1 MADVQEFKCPRCGGK
16 LEFDAAGQ
24 TMKCPYCDST
34 FDPESLRRA
43 SDNATA
49 GPADA
54 PAAGEEAAWEPAGQN
69 WTGAEESAVQ
79 TYVCKS
85 CGGEILSEETTA
97 ATACPFCGN
106 PVVLAGRV
114 SGTLKPDYVIPFKLN
129 RQQAMDKLREFVKG
143 KRFTP
148 RFFASEN
155 RLQEIRG
162 LYVPFWLFDSDVSAA
177 VEFDAT
183 TTRRW
188 SDSDYDYVE
197 TSHYDVLRSGTMR
210 FENIPVDG
218 SKKMADDLMDS
229 LEPFFMDDAVD
240 FQTAYLSGFLAD
252 KYDVTMEQSMPRA
265 NARTKASAKAALH
278 TDLGKYTSVIP
289 KSENVQ
295 IVPGKAKYALFPVW
309 LLNTSYHGKTYTF
322 AMNGQTGRFI
332 GNLPISK
339 SKLAGLFVGVAA
351 GVSAV
356 TFLAGLL
363 AGLF

>member
-24 TMKCPYCDST
+24 TMKCPFCDST
-34 FDPESLRRA
+34 FDPETLRKA
-43 SDNATA
+43 SEQATS

-54 PAAGEEAAWEPAGQN
+54 PRQDEDATWHGAGQDWNGDEAA
-69 WTGAEESAVQ
+69 AVQ
-79 TYVCKS
+79 SYICKS

-106 PVVLAGRV
+106 PVVLSGRV
-114 SGTLKPDYVIPFKLN
+114 SGTLKPDYVIPFKLT
-129 RQQAMDKLREFVKG
+129 RQQAMDAMKKYVKS

-162 LYVPFWLFDSDVSAA
+162 LYVPFWLFDSDVSASA
-177 VEFDAT
+177 QYDAS

-188 SDSDYDYVE
+188 SDASYDYVE
-197 TSHYDVLRSGTMR
+197 TSRYEVYRSGTMR

-218 SKKMADDLMDS
+218 SKKMPDDLMDS

-252 KYDVTMEQSMPRA
+252 KYDVTMEDSMPRA
-265 NARTKASAKAALH
+265 NARTRSSAKAAL
-278 TDLGKYTSVIP
+278 LSSVKKYDTVVP
-289 KSENVQ
+289 KSESVQ
-295 IVPGKAKYALFPVW
+295 IAPGKAKYALFPVW
-309 LLNTSYHGKTYTF
+309 LLNTKYQGKSYTF

-339 SKLAGLFVGVAA
+339 GKLAGLFAGVAA
-351 GVSAV
+351 GVSVA
-356 TFLAGLL
+356 TFLF
-363 AGLF
+363 GLFSGLF